1 MKVILPALASGA
13 MWGIANSS
21 FFLANNALSQAVTF
35 PIVSSGKLFIFLKR
49 CDELINNFFFT
60 LGPSAIASLW
70 GIILYK
76 EIKGLKNFI
85 ILGIGFSL
93 AVAGSVLTGL
103 SK

>member
-1 MKVILPALASGA
+1 MPALVSGA

-35 PIVSSGKLFIFLKR
+35 PIVSSG
-49 CDELINNFFFT
+49 
-60 LGPSAIASLW
+60 PSAIASLW

-76 EIKGLKNFI
+76 EIKGRRNFI
-85 ILGIGFSL
+85 ILGIGFAL
-93 AVAGSVLTGL
+93 AVTGSILTGL